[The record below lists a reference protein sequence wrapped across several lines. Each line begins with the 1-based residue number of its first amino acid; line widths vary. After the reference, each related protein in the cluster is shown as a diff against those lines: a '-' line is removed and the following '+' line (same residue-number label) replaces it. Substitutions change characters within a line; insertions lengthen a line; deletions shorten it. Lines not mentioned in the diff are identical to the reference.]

1 MSMPELD
8 MSGLPTLR
16 ELRKS
21 RCMEVNELAATL
33 SVRENT
39 VYRWERGLSAPPL
52 HLAMMTAKILGAP
65 VDKINWWPQGLL
77 T

>member
-21 RCMEVNELAATL
+21 RCMEVNELAGAL

-52 HLAMMTAKILGAP
+52 HQAMQAAKILGTA
-65 VDKINWWPQGLL
+65 VDKINWWPHGLM